1 MKDFNEMT
9 RAEQDAYLMECYKGL
24 TPENK
29 DKFILKCAELLA
41 EQELGSRKA

>member
-9 RAEQDAYLMECYKGL
+9 IEERQAYVNELYSQL

-29 DKFILKCAELLA
+29 AKALNYYQMLLA
-41 EQELGSRKA
+41 EQEKKA

>member
-1 MKDFNEMT
+1 MKDFSEMT
-9 RAEQDAYLMECYKGL
+9 RAEQDAYLMERYKGL

-41 EQELGSRKA
+41 EQERGSRKA

>member
-9 RAEQDAYLMECYKGL
+9 IEERQAYVNELYSQL

-29 DKFILKCAELLA
+29 AKALNYYQMLLA
-41 EQELGSRKA
+41 EQEKEA